1 MHEKRMLVE
10 SYFVIS
16 GDREEKMSRIGKLPI
31 NIPKSVKIN
40 IAEEKIT
47 VDGAK
52 GKLEVPKFKELEY
65 KIEEGVFTIT
75 LKDEENKAKA
85 LWGLSRSL
93 LNNAVEGVTKGYM
106 KEMQIVGA
114 GYRVQLQGNKLVFNI
129 GFSHTVEVDPPEGI
143 KFEVKD
149 PLNFSVSGID
159 KQKVGQVAANIRRI
173 RPPEPYKLKGIR
185 FKDER
190 LIQKERKLGA
200 K

>member
-1 MHEKRMLVE
+1 MEN
-10 SYFVIS
+10 YFAIY

-40 IAEEKIT
+40 LSDDKIM
-47 VDGAK
+47 VDGPK
-52 GKLEVPKFKELEY
+52 GKLEVPRFDKLEY
-65 KIEEGVFTIT
+65 KIENDSLSVA
-75 LKDEENKAKA
+75 LKVEDNKTKA

-93 LNNAVEGVTKGYM
+93 LNNAVEGVTKGYVR
-106 KEMQIVGA
+106 EMQIVGA
-114 GYRVQLQGNKLVFNI
+114 GYRAQLQGKKLVINI
-129 GFSHTVEVDPPEGI
+129 GFSHPVEVEPPEGI
-143 KFEVKD
+143 TFELKD